1 MYGGGGVAGL
11 VGAIG
16 SVPGEGEEGGS
27 EGEGSDVA
35 LSTAVVK
42 LVMAAQI
49 VIAMNVSRQVRL
61 LGKERAARQR
71 REEKFA
77 LPIQIPW
84 QFHLIAPPPGLLC
97 QW

>member
-1 MYGGGGVAGL
+1 VRERRAARKARAVM
-11 VGAIG
+11 
-16 SVPGEGEEGGS
+16 
-27 EGEGSDVA
+27 VA
-35 LSTAVVK
+35 LLAAVVK

-77 LPIQIPW
+77 LPVQIS
-84 QFHLIAPPPGLLC
+84 
-97 QW
+97 